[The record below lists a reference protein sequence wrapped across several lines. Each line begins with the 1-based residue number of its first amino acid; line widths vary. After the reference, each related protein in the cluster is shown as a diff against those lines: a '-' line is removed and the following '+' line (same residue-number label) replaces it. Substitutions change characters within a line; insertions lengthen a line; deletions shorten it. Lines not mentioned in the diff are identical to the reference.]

1 MRETSRIVRQ
11 KQSGA
16 DCGTRTCSHTLSDW
30 STEMPNPV
38 YDAERTALL
47 LVDPYND
54 FLSDGGKLF
63 PMLRDVAADVHLL
76 DNLRAAVDTAR
87 KADLQVFY
95 VPHRRWQPGD
105 YDNWDHPNPTQRLV
119 QQRHTFAKGTW
130 GGEWHPDFVPQ
141 EGDII
146 IQEHWGQSG
155 FANTDLDFQL
165 KQQSITHVIVVGLL
179 ANTCIESTSRFAMEL
194 GYHVT
199 LVRDATAAFTREM
212 MRAAHELN
220 GPTFAHEILTTAEL
234 IVALPV

>member
-1 MRETSRIVRQ
+1 MT
-11 KQSGA
+11 
-16 DCGTRTCSHTLSDW
+16 H
-30 STEMPNPV
+30 PV
-38 YDAERTALL
+38 YRAERTGLL

-54 FLSDGGKLF
+54 FLSHGGKLF
-63 PMLRDVAADVHLL
+63 PLLKEVADEVHLL
-76 DNLRAAVDTAR
+76 DNLRATVTAAR
-87 KADLQVFY
+87 AADVQVFY

-119 QQRHTFAKGTW
+119 QQRHTFTKGTW

-141 EGDII
+141 DGDII

-165 KQQSITHVIVVGLL
+165 KQQGITHVIVIGLL

-199 LVRDATAAFTREM
+199 LVRDATAAFKKEM
-212 MRAAHELN
+212 MHAAHELN
-220 GPTFAHEILTTAEL
+220 GPTFAHEILTTADVVTSL
-234 IVALPV
+234 NATTRA

>member
-1 MRETSRIVRQ
+1 MT
-11 KQSGA
+11 
-16 DCGTRTCSHTLSDW
+16 H
-30 STEMPNPV
+30 PV
-38 YDAERTALL
+38 YRAERTGLL

-54 FLSDGGKLF
+54 FLSHGGKLF
-63 PMLRDVAADVHLL
+63 PLLKEVADEVHLL
-76 DNLRAAVDTAR
+76 DNLRATVAAAR
-87 KADLQVFY
+87 AADVQVFY

-130 GGEWHPDFVPQ
+130 GGEWHPDFMPQ
-141 EGDII
+141 DGDII

-165 KQQSITHVIVVGLL
+165 KQHGITHVIVIGLL

-199 LVRDATAAFTREM
+199 LVRDATAAFKKEM
-212 MRAAHELN
+212 MHAAHELN
-220 GPTFAHEILTTAEL
+220 GPTFAHEILTTADVITSL
-234 IVALPV
+234 NAATRA

>member
-1 MRETSRIVRQ
+1 MT
-11 KQSGA
+11 
-16 DCGTRTCSHTLSDW
+16 H
-30 STEMPNPV
+30 PV
-38 YDAERTALL
+38 YRAERTGLL

-54 FLSDGGKLF
+54 FLSHGGKLF
-63 PMLRDVAADVHLL
+63 PLLKEVADEVHLL
-76 DNLRAAVDTAR
+76 DNLRATVAAAR
-87 KADLQVFY
+87 AADVQVFY

-141 EGDII
+141 DGDII

-165 KQQSITHVIVVGLL
+165 KQQSITHVIVIGLL

-199 LVRDATAAFTREM
+199 LVRDATAAFKKEM
-212 MRAAHELN
+212 MHAAHELN
-220 GPTFAHEILTTAEL
+220 GPTFAHEILTTADVVTSL
-234 IVALPV
+234 NTATRA